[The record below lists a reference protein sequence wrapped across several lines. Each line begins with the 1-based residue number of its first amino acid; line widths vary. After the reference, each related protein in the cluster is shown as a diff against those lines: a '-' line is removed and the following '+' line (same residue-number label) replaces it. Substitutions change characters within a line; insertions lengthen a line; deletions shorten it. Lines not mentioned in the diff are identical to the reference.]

1 VMSYWVIFLLIFVL
15 ENKLQ
20 QIKLLVNN
28 KIDLVKKNEGIN
40 SFLYYS
46 M

>member
-15 ENKLQ
+15 ESKHKKKLQ

-28 KIDLVKKNEGIN
+28 KVDLVKRAMGVG
-40 SFLYYS
+40 L
-46 M
+46 